1 MTKTREEQGSL
12 DLNGIIQLG
21 MAFGS
26 AKVLLTAN
34 ELDLFTVL
42 HDGGPATEEDIRSKL
57 GLHERGAREFLNA
70 LVKLGLLK
78 RDNGRYGNTEAADT
92 HLVKGRRTYVGRFL
106 SRSNSVLYG
115 AWGGF
120 TESLKT
126 GESQIE
132 GHGDDN
138 MFKHLYRNEEQMRDF
153 VAMMDALNWAVGP
166 ELAKAFDWSKVKTV
180 TDVGGARGNLA
191 ATLIHAHPHLKATVF
206 DLPAVEPAYEDH
218 IGGLG
223 LKDKIAF
230 HGGDFF
236 ADPVP
241 EADVVIIGH
250 VLEDWSPERRK
261 QLIKSAFDALK
272 PGGSLLVYDPM
283 LDDEL
288 SPLNNLLTS
297 LTMLVVTHGGS
308 EYRVDDCRSW
318 MKEAGFAETTAELLD
333 TNDILVVGR
342 KK

>member
-1 MTKTREEQGSL
+1 MTSTPEKQGSL
-12 DLNGIIQLG
+12 SLQDIVGLG

-26 AKVLLTAN
+26 AKVLLTAT
-34 ELDLFTVL
+34 ELELFTKL
-42 HDGGPATEEDIRSKL
+42 SETGPATEGEIRERL
-57 GLHERGAREFLNA
+57 GLHSRGSREFLNA
-70 LVKLGLLK
+70 LVRLGLLERK
-78 RDNGRYGNTEAADT
+78 DGKYGNSEAAET
-92 HLVKGRRTYVGRFL
+92 HLVKGKRTYVGRFL
-106 SRSNSVLYG
+106 DRSNAVLYP
-115 AWGGF
+115 AWAGF

-138 MFKHLYRNEEQMRDF
+138 MFKHLYKSEEQMRDF

-166 ELAKAFDWSKVKTV
+166 ELAKEFDWSSVKTV
-180 TDVGGARGNLA
+180 TDVGGARGNLL
-191 ATLIHAHPHLKATVF
+191 ATIIDAHPHLTGTVF
-206 DLPAVEPAYEDH
+206 DLPTVQPAYEDH

-241 EADVVIIGH
+241 TADVVIIGH
-250 VLEDWSPERRK
+250 VLEDWSPERRQ
-261 QLIKSAFDALK
+261 QLIKSAFAGLK
-272 PGGSLLVYDPM
+272 PGGFLLVYDPM

-308 EYRVDDCRSW
+308 EYHVDDARKW
-318 MKEAGFAETTAELLD
+318 FDAAGFAEVTAKLLD
-333 TNDILVVGR
+333 TNDILLVGR

>member
-1 MTKTREEQGSL
+1 MTKNREEQSSL
-12 DLNGIIQLG
+12 DLNGIVQLG

-26 AKVLLTAN
+26 AKILLTAT
-34 ELDLFTVL
+34 ELQLFTVL
-42 HDGGPATEEDIRSKL
+42 SESGPATEEELREKL
-57 GLHERGAREFLNA
+57 GLHPRGSREFLNS
-70 LVKLGLLK
+70 LVKLGLLERTDGK
-78 RDNGRYGNTEAADT
+78 YGNTESADT
-92 HLVKGRRTYVGRFL
+92 YLVKGKRTYVGRFL
-106 SRSNSVLYG
+106 DRSNSVLYK

-153 VAMMDALNWAVGP
+153 VAMMDALNWTVGP
-166 ELAKAFDWSKVKTV
+166 ELAKAFDWSSVKTV
-180 TDVGGARGNLA
+180 TDVGGCRGNLA
-191 ATLIHAHPHLKATVF
+191 ATLIEAHPHLTATVF
-206 DLPAVEPAYEDH
+206 DLPAVRPAYEDH
-218 IGGLG
+218 IGALG
-223 LKDKIAF
+223 LKDRIAF

-241 EADVVIIGH
+241 EADVVVIGH
-250 VLEDWSPERRK
+250 VLEDWSPERR
-261 QLIKSAFDALK
+261 QLLIKKAFDALK

-288 SPLNNLLTS
+288 SPLTNLLTS

-308 EYRVDDCRSW
+308 EYHVDDCRTW
-318 MKEAGFAETTAELLD
+318 MSEAGFAETSAELLA